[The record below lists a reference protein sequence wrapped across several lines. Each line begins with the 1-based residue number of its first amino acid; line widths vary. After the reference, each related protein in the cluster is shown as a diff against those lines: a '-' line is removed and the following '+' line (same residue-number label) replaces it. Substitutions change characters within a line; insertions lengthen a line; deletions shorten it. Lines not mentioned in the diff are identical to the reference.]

1 MEDHAYILDYLPSGR
16 PDERDRRGPVAYGV
30 GEKDFVLFELIPKE
44 GVNLLVGDRVYIG
57 KDADEREK
65 VDRVRGRVQF
75 DEMTHNAQN
84 ELPYVLEDIVKA
96 DPERFLQVYNE
107 GGPISTR
114 MHSLELLPG
123 LGKKLMKAILD
134 ERRQET
140 FEDFEDLEERVPSL
154 HQPSKIIAKRIEQ
167 EIRDET
173 EKYHIYTRPPKRDD
187 DRR

>member
-1 MEDHAYILDYLPSGR
+1 MEEYAHVLDFLPSGR
-16 PDERDRRGPVAYGV
+16 PDERDRRGPLAYAV
-30 GEKDFVLFELIPKE
+30 GEEDFVLLELVPEE
-44 GVNLLVGDRVYIG
+44 GVNLLVGDRVYVG
-57 KDADEREK
+57 KDEEREEIQ
-65 VDRVRGRVQF
+65 RVRGRIDL

-84 ELPYVLEDIVKA
+84 ELSFVLEEIVES
-96 DPERFLQVYNE
+96 DPDRFLQVYNE

-123 LGKKLMKAILD
+123 LGKKLMKGVLD

-154 HQPSKIIAKRIEQ
+154 HNPAEIIAKRIEK
-167 EIRDET
+167 EIRDES
-173 EKYHIYTRPPKRDD
+173 EKYHIYARPPNSD